1 MDSEIDSSSFIPSI
15 VEDSIETTSEKSR
28 ERSAIETWAH
38 TREPKD
44 GEPERRGK
52 NLIFYCKYCSD
63 PPYSATASNSFRYHL
78 ETIHGVKVEST
89 PGPVQS
95 ATLDQLQQL
104 YVRATSTDQTQQ
116 LDVQVL
122 QKALDKDVI
131 DEALVTLIV
140 VQDLPFSI
148 VEWPEFHAFCQ
159 VLNPEVK
166 GNIITTHSEVIEKV
180 EKLWLSHKDVLR
192 KKLQSAISS
201 VHLSLDIWT
210 SPNKLLLLGIC
221 AHFVE
226 RIGEKLSNALIAL
239 RPVANHSGSEQF
251 STLLPVLQDYGIV
264 RKVGSIV
271 SDNASSNDTLCQKLG
286 IYLQEEEAIEW
297 DASYRR
303 IRCIG
308 HIINLAV
315 QAFLFQNLIEIKRVE
330 WYDEQEEIGEVGN
343 EEEKRVTFRVMGPL
357 GKLHNIIVHIRSSAN
372 HTKEFKTL
380 AGRLIPLD
388 NRTRWNGWYLML
400 VIATEKAGAIDT
412 YSKNNFATLEKDYL
426 SPSDWDQLRKIKAF
440 LQPFHRATLETQGH
454 NATIDRVLFA
464 MDVLVRYFEKALS
477 NHADDKEF
485 SSRIRKGWE
494 AFDKYYSQTDDCPL
508 YAAALI
514 LHPSRRTKYI
524 RANWEA
530 KWQKPVLKKVKELWE
545 FYRERSPSLPIS
557 LYERSPGQDQDL
569 DVFDQIVQDLGKY
582 AWPASQDEYED
593 YSNGEPYDIGKI
605 SALEWW
611 CQDQQRRR
619 WPRLSYMAIDIL
631 SIPTMSDEPEQA
643 FSRGRRTVSWERAQL
658 GAENI
663 ERVECLKHC
672 IRSGIVK
679 DELRIEPEA

>member
-1 MDSEIDSSSFIPSI
+1 MDSEIDSSSFAPSI
-15 VEDSIETTSEKSR
+15 TQDSIETASKKSR
-28 ERSAIETWAH
+28 KRSAIETWAH

-78 ETIHGVKVEST
+78 KTIHGVEVEST
-89 PGPVQS
+89 LGSVQS
-95 ATLDQLQQL
+95 AT
-104 YVRATSTDQTQQ
+104 STGQTQQ

-122 QKALDKDVI
+122 QKVLDKDVI

-140 VQDLPFSI
+140 VRDLPFCI
-148 VEWPEFHAFCQ
+148 VEWPEFHAFFQ

-166 GNIITTHSEVIEKV
+166 SNIITTQSEVAKKV
-180 EKLWLSHKDVLR
+180 EKLWLSHKDVVR

-201 VHLSLDIWT
+201 VHLSLNIWT
-210 SPNKLLLLGIC
+210 SPNKLLFLGIC

-226 RIGEKLSNALIAL
+226 QISEKLSNALIAL
-239 RPVANHSGSEQF
+239 RPVANHSGSEQL
-251 STLLPVLQDYGIV
+251 STLLPVLQEYGIV
-264 RKVGSIV
+264 RKIGSIV
-271 SDNASSNDTLCQKLG
+271 SDNASSNDTLCQRLG

-303 IRCIG
+303 ICCIG
-308 HIINLAV
+308 HIINLTV
-315 QAFLFQNLIEIKRVE
+315 QAFLFQNLIKIKQVE
-330 WYDEQEEIGEVGN
+330 WYDEQEGMGEVGN

-357 GKLHNIIVHIRSSAN
+357 GKLHNIIVHIRNSAN
-372 HTKEFKTL
+372 HTKEFKAL

-388 NRTRWNGWYLML
+388 NRTRWNSWYLML
-400 VIATEKAGAIDT
+400 VVATEKSGAIDT
-412 YSKNNFATLEKDYL
+412 YLKNNFATLEKDYL
-426 SPSDWDQLRKIKAF
+426 SPSDWDRLRKIKAF
-440 LQPFHRATLETQGH
+440 LQLFHRATLETQGH
-454 NATIDRVLFA
+454 NATIDHVVFT
-464 MDVLVRYFEKALS
+464 MDILVRYFEKALS

-485 SSRIRKGWE
+485 SSRIQKGWE
-494 AFDKYYSQTDDCPL
+494 AFDKYYSKTDDCPL

-524 RANWEA
+524 RANWKA

-545 FYRERSPSLPIS
+545 FYRERSPSLIS
-557 LYERSPGQDQDL
+557 LYERKPSQDQDL
-569 DVFDQIVQDLGKY
+569 DVFDQIAQDLGKY
-582 AWPASQDEYED
+582 AWPTNQDEYED

-611 CQDQQRRR
+611 CQDQQRNR

-631 SIPTMSDEPEQA
+631 SIPAMSDEPERA
-643 FSRGRRTVSWERAQL
+643 FSGERRTISWERAQL

-663 ERVECLKHC
+663 ERVECLKHS
-672 IRSGIVK
+672 IMSGIVK
-679 DELRIEPEA
+679 DELGIEPEA

>member
-1 MDSEIDSSSFIPSI
+1 MDSEIDSSSFAPSI
-15 VEDSIETTSEKSR
+15 TQDSIETASKKSR
-28 ERSAIETWAH
+28 KHSAIETWAH

-44 GEPERRGK
+44 GEPECQGK

-89 PGPVQS
+89 PSLVQS
-95 ATLDQLQQL
+95 AT
-104 YVRATSTDQTQQ
+104 STGQTQQ
-116 LDVQVL
+116 LDVHVL
-122 QKALDKDVI
+122 QKVLDKDVI
-131 DEALVTLIV
+131 DEALITLIV
-140 VQDLPFSI
+140 VRDLPFCI
-148 VEWPEFHAFCQ
+148 VEWPEFHAFCR

-166 GNIITTHSEVIEKV
+166 SNIITTQSEVAKKV
-180 EKLWLSHKDVLR
+180 EKLWLSHKDVVR

-210 SPNKLLLLGIC
+210 SPDKQLLLGIC

-226 RIGEKLSNALIAL
+226 QISEKLSNALIAL
-239 RPVANHSGSEQF
+239 RPVANHSGSEQL
-251 STLLPVLQDYGIV
+251 STLLPVLQEYGIV
-264 RKVGSIV
+264 RKIGSIV
-271 SDNASSNDTLCQKLG
+271 SDNASSNDTLCQRLG

-330 WYDEQEEIGEVGN
+330 WYDEQEGMGEVGS

-372 HTKEFKTL
+372 HTKEFKAL

-388 NRTRWNGWYLML
+388 NRTRWNSWYLML
-400 VIATEKAGAIDT
+400 VVATEKSGAIDT
-412 YSKNNFATLEKDYL
+412 YLKNNFATLEKDYL
-426 SPSDWDQLRKIKAF
+426 SPSDWDRLRKIKAF
-440 LQPFHRATLETQGH
+440 LQIFHRATLETQGH
-454 NATIDRVLFA
+454 NATIDRVVFT
-464 MDVLVRYFEKALS
+464 MDILVRYFEKALS

-485 SSRIRKGWE
+485 SSRIQKGWE
-494 AFDKYYSQTDDCPL
+494 AFDKYYSKTDDCPL

-514 LHPSRRTKYI
+514 LHPSRRAKYI
-524 RANWEA
+524 RANWKA
-530 KWQKPVLKKVKELWE
+530 KWQKPVLKKVEELWE
-545 FYRERSPSLPIS
+545 FYRERSPSPPIS
-557 LYERSPGQDQDL
+557 LYERKLSQDQDL
-569 DVFDQIVQDLGKY
+569 DVFDQIARDLGKY
-582 AWPASQDEYED
+582 AWPANQDEYED

-611 CQDQQRRR
+611 CQDQQRNR

-631 SIPTMSDEPEQA
+631 SIPAMGDEPERA
-643 FSRGRRTVSWERAQL
+643 FSGERRTISWERAQL

-672 IRSGIVK
+672 IMSGIVK
-679 DELRIEPEA
+679 DEC